1 LLATITWSISPEI
14 ISFGPIHIRWYG
26 LLFATSFII
35 GFKIMEWIYKKE
47 KKNLDDL
54 NDLIWYMILGTVIGA
69 RLGHVLFYNP
79 GFYLTHPIE
88 ILMVWKGGLASHGAA
103 IGILTAIYLYSKKKK
118 DQSFLY
124 VMDRIVITVALAA
137 FFIRTGNLFNSE
149 IIGKPTDLP
158 WGFIFTSVDNVPRHP
173 TQLYEAFSYLASFFV
188 LFSIYKKRDG
198 KFKDGLLFGIFLIWI
213 FGFRIFVEYFKENQS
228 AFEQG
233 MILNMG
239 QILSIPLVIFGL
251 YLLFRKPK
259 ESPVKKTNRKRN
271 SMKHS

>member
-1 LLATITWSISPEI
+1 
-14 ISFGPIHIRWYG
+14 
-26 LLFATSFII
+26 
-35 GFKIMEWIYKKE
+35 
-47 KKNLDDL
+47 
-54 NDLIWYMILGTVIGA
+54 
-69 RLGHVLFYNP
+69 
-79 GFYLTHPIE
+79 
-88 ILMVWKGGLASHGAA
+88 
-103 IGILTAIYLYSKKKK
+103 
-118 DQSFLY
+118 
-124 VMDRIVITVALAA
+124 MDRIVITVALAA

-158 WGFIFTSVDNVPRHP
+158 WGFIFTSVDNIPRHP

-188 LFSIYKKRDG
+188 LFSIYKRRDG

-259 ESPVKKTNRKRN
+259 ESPVKKNDRKRN